1 MVDPY
6 NLERFVA
13 AQDEHGRY
21 DRALAELRQGRKTG
35 HWIWYVFPQLAGL
48 GYSELSRRF
57 AIASLA
63 EARAYLRHEVLGPR
77 LRECAAV
84 VAATRGS
91 TAEQIFGGIDAMK
104 VRSCVTLFLRA
115 DPGETVFQEVLDRYF
130 DGIPDSKT
138 DDLLAE

>member
-1 MVDPY
+1 MEDPY
-6 NLERFVA
+6 NLERFVV

-48 GYSELSRRF
+48 GRSELSRRF

-84 VAATRGS
+84 VAATRDS

-104 VRSCVTLFLRA
+104 VRSCLTLFLRA
-115 DPGETVFQEVLDRYF
+115 DPAETVFQQVLDRHF
-130 DGIPDSKT
+130 DGLPDPNT
-138 DDLLAE
+138 DRLLAD